1 MEAAFH
7 LLIKYSLM
15 GFPPVLL
22 EAAQLTVTVVS
33 VVFVNVGLPG
43 GDGFAMLAPR

>member
-7 LLIKYSLM
+7 RLIRYALI
-15 GFPPVLL
+15 GFPPVLV
-22 EAAQLTVTVVS
+22 EAAQLTVTVVI
-33 VVFVNVGLPG
+33 VMLENVGLPG

>member
-7 LLIKYSLM
+7 RLIRYALI
-15 GFPPVLL
+15 GFPPVLV